1 MAARAMPLSSSAAP
15 ATAYP
20 ARSEQTGVDKGA
32 GGSMRMRIRD
42 SRNGGPDRARAPKA
56 RQRVSQH
63 ESHPR
68 AGSGQSGAGLSP
80 ASPLTPWG
88 VEGPVQA
95 EVFVLR
101 MRAGRPELA
110 GPCGPDPWYIE
121 VAAED
126 DPVEV
131 VSRLS
136 RNLMGEPVL
145 VHSTSWRR
153 ARGAVVLSFVVVNSD
168 AQAPQLVGVPISRAQ
183 LARSSATSA
192 AKTIAAAQVL
202 EHGLRHLAWLSRE
215 DQVVMAT
222 LSDEWKHALEDY
234 VPEPFRNLV

>member
-1 MAARAMPLSSSAAP
+1 
-15 ATAYP
+15 
-20 ARSEQTGVDKGA
+20 
-32 GGSMRMRIRD
+32 MRMRIRGSGD
-42 SRNGGPDRARAPKA
+42 AGPDRARAPKA
-56 RQRVSQH
+56 RRRVAQH
-63 ESHPR
+63 EGHPR
-68 AGSGQSGAGLSP
+68 AGAGEGTPRLTRP
-80 ASPLTPWG
+80 PETTPWA

-101 MRAGRPELA
+101 MRQGRPELA

-168 AQAPQLVGVPISRAQ
+168 AQAPHLVGVPISRSE
-183 LARSSATSA
+183 LARSGTTSA
-192 AKTIAAAQVL
+192 AKSIAAAQVL

-222 LSDEWKHALEDY
+222 LSDEWKRALEDY

>member
-1 MAARAMPLSSSAAP
+1 M
-15 ATAYP
+15 
-20 ARSEQTGVDKGA
+20 
-32 GGSMRMRIRD
+32 
-42 SRNGGPDRARAPKA
+42 
-56 RQRVSQH
+56 
-63 ESHPR
+63 
-68 AGSGQSGAGLSP
+68 
-80 ASPLTPWG
+80 

-136 RNLMGEPVL
+136 RNLMGEPIL

-153 ARGAVVLSFVVVNSD
+153 ARGAVVLSFVVVNAD
-168 AQAPQLVGVPISRAQ
+168 NQAPQLAGIPITRVE
-183 LARSSATSA
+183 LARSEATSA
-192 AKTIAAAQVL
+192 AKTLAAAQVL
-202 EHGLRHLAWLSRE
+202 EHGLRHLAWLARE
-215 DQVVMAT
+215 DPVVIAT
-222 LSDEWKHALEDY
+222 LNDHWKRVLADY
-234 VPEPFRNLV
+234 RPEPFRNIV

>member
-1 MAARAMPLSSSAAP
+1 
-15 ATAYP
+15 
-20 ARSEQTGVDKGA
+20 
-32 GGSMRMRIRD
+32 MRMRIRD
-42 SRNGGPDRARAPKA
+42 SRDGGPDSARPPKA
-56 RQRVSQH
+56 RRRVAQH
-63 ESHPR
+63 EGH
-68 AGSGQSGAGLSP
+68 AGAG
-80 ASPLTPWG
+80 AREGGARLTPSAPRTPWA

-101 MRAGRPELA
+101 MREGRPELA

-121 VAAED
+121 VAPED

-131 VSRLS
+131 VGRLS

-168 AQAPQLVGVPISRAQ
+168 GQAPHLVGVPISRAE
-183 LARSSATSA
+183 LARSGATSV
-192 AKTIAAAQVL
+192 AKTIASAQVL

-215 DQVVMAT
+215 DQVVMVA
-222 LSDEWKHALEDY
+222 LSDEWKRALEDY
-234 VPEPFRNLV
+234 VPEPFRNLAEPRQ